1 MVWPSSLTIA
11 SVMEGICWRRPCV
24 CCACER
30 AVHVMVAWVYGLR
43 VGLRGVEAS
52 CDLAGLLSG
61 LSMDVLMYLW
71 SAYLR
76 IGDG

>member
-1 MVWPSSLTIA
+1 ML
-11 SVMEGICWRRPCV
+11 
-24 CCACER
+24 
-30 AVHVMVAWVYGLR
+30 AWVYGLC